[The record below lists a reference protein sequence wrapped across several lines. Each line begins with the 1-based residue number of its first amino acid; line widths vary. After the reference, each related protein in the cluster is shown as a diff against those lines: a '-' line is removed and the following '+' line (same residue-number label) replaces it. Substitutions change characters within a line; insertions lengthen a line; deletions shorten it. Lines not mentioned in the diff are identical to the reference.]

1 MAFENA
7 DEVLV
12 PDLYPGRDIDR
23 GDIHATD
30 LAKAIDANMHN
41 CKYLP
46 TFADIKEYLLANWQR
61 GDIVVTLGSGDVNKQ
76 QMIFF
81 QD

>member
-1 MAFENA
+1 MM
-7 DEVLV
+7 
-12 PDLYPGRDIDR
+12 PDIYPGRDIDL

-30 LAKAIDANMHN
+30 VVARINAHSHN
-41 CKYLP
+41 CVYLP
-46 TFADIKEYLLANWQR
+46 TFADIKAYLLSHWEP

-76 QMIFF
+76 QMILL